1 MGYTLE
7 ELREIKDYALSLT
20 SAFTN
25 SIATLNSNVKNLE
38 SEVSSKE
45 EEVRKLEVKKN
56 CIIEKY
62 KNFLTDLN
70 NDILGE

>member
-20 SAFTN
+20 CAFTN
-25 SIATLNSNVKNLE
+25 SIAILNSNVKNLE

-45 EEVRKLEVKKN
+45 EEVRKLEVKN
-56 CIIEKY
+56 LYIIEKY